1 VIVSKRPMRPPTAR
15 ESERRSREPSKSVRG
30 ERGEFPWREEDKRER
45 DYREREK
52 ATSGSET
59 TVELL

>member
-1 VIVSKRPMRPPTAR
+1 MRPPTAR